1 MKAKTS
7 QRCGCALALY
17 ILAAVVTQVVF
28 LTLKLSGAVSWS
40 WWIVLIPI
48 LSPAALSIVG
58 LVLAVIIL
66 TPIQTYKTVK
76 KRRRI
81 EKQAEIYGM
90 KRKPR
95 ETDGE
100 LKKRI
105 VQRNMIAGNY
115 SRRDIKDAVLANF
128 DTVSACKMTIDNQNY
143 TVAVELTHAPS
154 GSDWKLVSFTDE
166 ELQEILDFITQYVP
180 VQYKVSI
187 KNAEIGG
194 EADE

>member
-1 MKAKTS
+1 
-7 QRCGCALALY
+7 
-17 ILAAVVTQVVF
+17 
-28 LTLKLSGAVSWS
+28 
-40 WWIVLIPI
+40 
-48 LSPAALSIVG
+48 
-58 LVLAVIIL
+58 
-66 TPIQTYKTVK
+66 
-76 KRRRI
+76 
-81 EKQAEIYGM
+81 M
-90 KRKPR
+90 KRKPG

-166 ELQEILDFITQYVP
+166 ELQEIDSRVNRQSLGDI
-180 VQYKVSI
+180 SI
-187 KNAEIGG
+187 PACVDARRSFGG
-194 EADE
+194 TAPSEVVRQIKTGKKWLEGIQQREAGE